1 MVSFLSSRICVSTQ
15 IMVLRANKV
24 VINLSSICKDLM
36 KEIGD
41 MGEPANSGPGRIQ
54 LTILT
59 STGDWASIFR
69 EAGGPDRKPKEGN
82 ELPEKVS
89 PGDSDE

>member
-1 MVSFLSSRICVSTQ
+1 MVW
-15 IMVLRANKV
+15 RAKKV
-24 VINLSSICKDLM
+24 VINLSCVCKDFV

-54 LTILT
+54 LTFLT
-59 STGDWASIFR
+59 STDDWASIFR
-69 EAGGPDRKPKEGN
+69 EAGGLDRKPKEGN